1 VIEYFKKYTPSGR
14 GNGSSVGSVI
24 PREAELNTFVVLILN
39 GRFTVPNPPGIV
51 ISIFGADGVVAYV
64 DMSLIAKVLLSYVGT
79 TSISNLRDAILFKI
93 NMPEDFEMIL
103 SFPWHR
109 LYDFYDFY

>member
-1 VIEYFKKYTPSGR
+1 
-14 GNGSSVGSVI
+14 VGDVI
-24 PREAELNTFVVLILN
+24 PKEAELNTLVVLILN
-39 GRFTVPNPPGIV
+39 GRFTKPNPPGIV
-51 ISIFGADGVVAYV
+51 ISIFGAEGVVAYV
-64 DMSLIAKVLLSYVGT
+64 DMSLTDKILLSYVGT
-79 TSISNLRDAILFKI
+79 TSMFKLRDAILFKI